1 MNFADNDVKNDDKFK
16 NDQQTPLLGHEKK
29 LQKQTSTVGTGNS
42 IKNYV
47 LEQLSTLMTTC
58 IVIRIYDLTIYK
70 VTTTTRKPITKEFL
84 TGKNFID
91 TSYFYYLFTRDKFT
105 PLKKK
110 KEKKKQIN
118 KKLKNF

>member
-1 MNFADNDVKNDDKFK
+1 MTFYFVGNEPKNDDKLK
-16 NDQQTPLLGHEKK
+16 SDQQTPLLEHEHKK
-29 LQKQTSTVGTGNS
+29 LQKQASTVGSGNP

-84 TGKNFID
+84 TGKH
-91 TSYFYYLFTRDKFT
+91 S
-105 PLKKK
+105 
-110 KEKKKQIN
+110 
-118 KKLKNF
+118 